1 MKSTLRYVLTSML
14 GSLCL
19 MSVHNA
25 AAGVVVIVHPS
36 NQLATLTDSE
46 VQKIYLGKL
55 THFPNGNTI
64 DAVDQAEPEPSRKM
78 FYKQVVRKDGAQLK
92 AYWAKIIFTGDG
104 LPPETKGDST
114 AVKAWVASHP
124 DAIGYID
131 DTALDQ
137 TVKSVFRLP

>member
-1 MKSTLRYVLTSML
+1 MNSTIRYVLTFVL
-14 GSLCL
+14 GGICL
-19 MSVHNA
+19 TSAHDA

-36 NQLATLTDSE
+36 NEISTLIYSNLK
-46 VQKIYLGKL
+46 KIYLGKL
-55 THFPNGNTI
+55 MHFNGGKTI
-64 DAVDQAEPEPSRKM
+64 IPVDKGEAEAPHKL
-78 FYKQVVRKDGAQLK
+78 FYQQIVRKDGAQLK

-104 LPPETKGDST
+104 VPPEAKGDSA

-131 DTALDQ
+131 EIALDQ